1 MTDAAVPSASNTLT
15 RQAASS
21 PAPDASA
28 GGLTFHELLSDL
40 NPLQYLPVVG
50 TIYRA
55 VTGDTIPKPL
65 REAGSVVVSGLLS
78 GPIGIGISLGTLAFQ
93 KLTGIDFED
102 LEQSLVAALRGPSH
116 VALAA
121 QDPAPAALPE
131 TPAHVG
137 AWTSA
142 QLSAYGV
149 VTLSDGTLRQGEL
162 SGSDV
167 LNALQLGEGAP
178 RTAFA

>member
-1 MTDAAVPSASNTLT
+1 MSDAAVLPASNALS
-15 RQAASS
+15 RQVEPSSAPAS
-21 PAPDASA
+21 PA

-78 GPIGIGISLGTLAFQ
+78 GPIGVGISLASLAFQ

-102 LEQSLVAALRGPSH
+102 LEQSVVAAIRGPSD
-116 VALAA
+116 VAVAA
-121 QDPAPAALPE
+121 KDEGPAGVPE
-131 TPAHVG
+131 TPGHVG
-137 AWTSA
+137 AWTPA
-142 QLSAYGV
+142 QLTAYGV
-149 VTLSDGTLRQGEL
+149 VTLSDGTLRQGGL
-162 SGSDV
+162 TGSDV

-178 RTAFA
+178 RTALV